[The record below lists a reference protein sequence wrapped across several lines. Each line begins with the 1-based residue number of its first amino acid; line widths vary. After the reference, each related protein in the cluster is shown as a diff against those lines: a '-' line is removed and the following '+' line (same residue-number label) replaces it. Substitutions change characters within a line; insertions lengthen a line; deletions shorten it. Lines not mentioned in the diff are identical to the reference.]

1 MRPPGLGVEQ
11 GRGTSCTIATRPSL
25 RTIGIEKTEHNIRVR
40 IIRRVM
46 NRNDLIAPNPSPAI
60 GDRRDPGRR
69 EAKRLPTLVK
79 NDKIVA
85 AAVHLNEPGE
95 HGALVIP
102 ARPGRG

>member
-1 MRPPGLGVEQ
+1 MAPPGLGVKQ
-11 GRGTSCTIATRPSL
+11 GRGTPSPIAARPSF
-25 RTIGIEKTEHNIRVR
+25 RPIRIEKAGRNVRVR
-40 IIRRVM
+40 IIRRVVQ
-46 NRNDLIAPNPSPAI
+46 RNDLIAPDPGPPI
-60 GDRRDPGRR
+60 GDRRNPGPR

-95 HGALVIP
+95 HGTLLIP